1 MNSRSLIVNALTFS
15 RLPLTFAWLALAF
28 AGELA
33 TGGWC
38 RVALAS
44 AALVALALSGFSDL
58 ADGLLARRWR
68 VVTPLGKMAD
78 PLMDKAVY
86 VIVFPAL
93 TYFAARGQGP
103 ASHAVAILA
112 FTILYILR
120 DLWVTFLRSV
130 GAMYGAD
137 GAAMMLGKVRTALTF
152 PVAAFIYAYIA
163 FAPMCSAG
171 LAAWWL
177 GACWLCETAMILLNV
192 YSFFAYTLSYAP
204 FVKKALAQNND
215 L

>member
-1 MNSRSLIVNALTFS
+1 MNTRSLIVNALTFS
-15 RLPLTFAWLALAF
+15 RLPLTFGWLALAF

-33 TGGWC
+33 GGWC
-38 RVALAS
+38 RVALAG
-44 AALVALALSGFSDL
+44 AALAALALSGFSDL

-93 TYFAARGQGP
+93 TYFAARGQGQ

-130 GAMYGAD
+130 GSMYGAD
-137 GAAMMLGKVRTALTF
+137 VAAMMLGKVRTALTF

-163 FAPMCSAG
+163 FASMCPAR

-177 GACWLCETAMILLNV
+177 DACWFCEAAMILLNI
-192 YSFFAYTLSYAP
+192 YSFFAYTKAYAP